1 MAEWEGL
8 PASAEVQWTQTA
20 TTMDSNT
27 TKNGND
33 TKMNYFTELSKLNV
47 SDHVEK
53 KGGFSYLSWP
63 YAVSELRSRHPTANW
78 EVIRFNGLPFLQTE
92 AGCFVEVAVTV
103 EGVRLSQIHPVLDT
117 RNKPIQKPDA
127 FQINTSLQR
136 ALVKAIALH
145 GLGLYIYA
153 GEDLPDAA
161 PAPAAAKPVTL
172 DVWDK
177 LDPEAQKWLQGIA
190 DCVRAE
196 LDAKGHAA
204 AYKLL
209 EEQGL
214 DADHKTAIWSRF
226 DSRERAAIKKG
237 KEAA

>member
-1 MAEWEGL
+1 MTLAKALVAAQKEMKNPAFDSTNPHFKNKFASLASVREAVLPVLNKHGLAISQFPMAGDGVAGCRNILMHEGGEKMEYDCLL
-8 PASAEVQWTQTA
+8 P
-20 TTMDSNT
+20 
-27 TKNGND
+27 
-33 TKMNYFTELSKLNV
+33 LSKNDPQGAG
-47 SDHVEK
+47 SAIT
-53 KGGFSYLSWP
+53 
-63 YAVSELRSRHPTANW
+63 YARRY
-78 EVIRFNGLPFLQTE
+78 
-92 AGCFVEVAVTV
+92 
-103 EGVRLSQIHPVLDT
+103 
-117 RNKPIQKPDA
+117 
-127 FQINTSLQR
+127 SLQ
-136 ALVKAIALH
+136 AIA
-145 GLGLYIYA
+145 GVVA
-153 GEDLPDAA
+153 EEDDDAN
-161 PAPAAAKPVTL
+161 AASEKPKASAKPVTL

-196 LDAKGHAA
+196 LDKAGPAA